1 MNLFF
6 KTFGFLFAALFVLGA
21 IVQYNDPDSLIWI
34 IIYVIAAVI
43 SLLFSLN
50 KLKAVVPLLVGTACF
65 VGFMYLYPTDFQ
77 GFGLNDGD
85 IKIVEEGREAFGL
98 LIIALVMFFYTVRLR
113 RKLKV

>member
-6 KTFGFLFAALFVLGA
+6 KTFGYLFAVLFAIGA
-21 IVQYNDPDSLIWI
+21 IVQYNDPDSLLWI
-34 IIYVIAAVI
+34 VIYAISAVI

-50 KLKAVVPLLVGTACF
+50 NLRAVVSLVFGTICF
-65 VGFMYLYPTDFQ
+65 IGFMYLYPSDFQ

-85 IKIVEEGREAFGL
+85 IETVELGREAFGL

-113 RKLKV
+113 RMLKV